1 MKVAEQG
8 RNPAAAFDQIHDIIR
23 ILFNE
28 LEVFFNGWN
37 VASVHL
43 CESLA
48 FHHNIICQTKYTPP
62 EETIL
67 LCLTLGENNWVPL

>member
-1 MKVAEQG
+1 MFGSNYVQVAEQG
-8 RNPAAAFDQIHDIIR
+8 RNWTAAFDQIHDIIA
-23 ILFNE
+23 ILLNE

-48 FHHNIICQTKYTPP
+48 FHHNIILP
-62 EETIL
+62 
-67 LCLTLGENNWVPL
+67 N